1 MNMKKLL
8 FTLSLC
14 FSVKSRAQVG
24 VGTATPDASAQLDI
38 KASDRGILIPRLK
51 IEDLSKPDPVN
62 AADIEE
68 SLLVYNIFPA
78 TGKGYYY
85 WNGAKWTPL
94 GSSVVS
100 VVLDLQGK
108 GMEKHNW

>member
-1 MNMKKLL
+1 M
-8 FTLSLC
+8 
-14 FSVKSRAQVG
+14 
-24 VGTATPDASAQLDI
+24 
-38 KASDRGILIPRLK
+38 IPRLK

-78 TGKGYYY
+78 TGKGCYY

-100 VVLDLQGK
+100 GVTTSKGAPTASVPAGAEAGDIYVDEDNGDIYTHDGK
-108 GMEKHNW
+108 EWKKAGG